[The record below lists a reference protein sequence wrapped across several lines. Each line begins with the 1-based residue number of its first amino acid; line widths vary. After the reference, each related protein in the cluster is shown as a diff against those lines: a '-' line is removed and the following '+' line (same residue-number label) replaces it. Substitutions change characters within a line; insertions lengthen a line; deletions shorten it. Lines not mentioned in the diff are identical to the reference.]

1 MKDPHWIPYD
11 AATTSLLEKNYQS
24 GAGTV
29 VLSAAYHAD
38 TKTMTQKN
46 VRTGFSRKLLRF
58 EPPASKGAAPP
69 IKPDGIAAD
78 EPCLVLEPGAMM
90 LIAKQRDDG
99 WAFGSVVMEA
109 EATSPSSPGPGW
121 SQRLC
126 VNQPAMAWGARNLF
140 SIQVEEPR
148 LVPHGQ
154 HGHSHH

>member
-1 MKDPHWIPYD
+1 M
-11 AATTSLLEKNYQS
+11 LEKNYQS

-78 EPCLVLEPGAMM
+78 EPCLVLDPGAMM
-90 LIAKQRDDG
+90 LIAKKREDG
-99 WAFGSVVMEA
+99 WAFGSVVVEG

-121 SQRLC
+121 SNT
-126 VNQPAMAWGARNLF
+126 VWNQPSMACARNLI

-148 LVPHGQ
+148 LVSHG
-154 HGHSHH
+154 